1 MRTLKY
7 IGPTVFSKNLNG
19 RFLMKGTYL
28 CVPTNWACDITRC
41 VTQSAIPE
49 ITKKLEEN
57 GIVIDERDRHNV
69 FKLFEIEYVGYM
81 SGTLRKG
88 DKALLYWQDLDPEY
102 DEGLALIIGE
112 YEEEKD
118 YDRRTSLGTLRLIR
132 KLGYSITRSEGD
144 V

>member
-1 MRTLKY
+1 
-7 IGPTVFSKNLNG
+7 
-19 RFLMKGTYL
+19 MKGTYL

-112 YEEEKD
+112 DEEEKD
-118 YDRRTSLGTLRLIR
+118 YD
-132 KLGYSITRSEGD
+132 KEEEEDYEEEYEEEEYD
-144 V
+144 EEEYEEEYEEEEYDEEEEEEEEEDY